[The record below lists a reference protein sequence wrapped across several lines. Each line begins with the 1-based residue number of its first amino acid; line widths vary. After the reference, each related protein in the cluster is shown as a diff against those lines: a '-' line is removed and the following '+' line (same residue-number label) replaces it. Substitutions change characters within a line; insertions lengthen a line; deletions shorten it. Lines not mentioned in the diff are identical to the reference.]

1 MDQTLRQRPQ
11 RLTGLTFQWRI
22 GDDKVYVT
30 VNSDAEGVREI
41 FVVGDRP
48 GSDLYSMCEAIGI
61 LISGMLQMGIPA
73 RFVCDK
79 LIDIKASTTLNDGGY
94 IHSIPDAVAKSIL
107 IVEGQFDAAKMDP
120 QAFADV
126 SPSRP
131 LPPNGRSD

>member
-1 MDQTLRQRPQ
+1 MDQIVRQRPQ
-11 RLTGLTFQWRI
+11 RLTGVTFQWRI

-30 VNSDAEGVREI
+30 VNSDAQGVREV

-48 GSDLYSMCEAIGI
+48 GSDLYSMCEAMGI

-107 IVEGQFDAAKMDP
+107 IVDGQFDVAKMDP
-120 QAFADV
+120 QAFPDV
-126 SPSRP
+126 SPP
-131 LPPNGRSD
+131 KAPTPDDGSD